1 MYYICFTQV
10 LRFGALAVTCD
21 EIRKIGLSHHMMR
34 SVINKVLLITAL
46 LLSSF
51 AGVRAQE
58 VGHEGEEPKHSA
70 QEKFNVGAMIMHHI
84 KDEHG
89 WEFAHGLTLHLP
101 VILYSKDRGLEVF
114 SSARLADG
122 AVYNGYKQEHGKI
135 HRFDAAGH
143 VDHEAKI
150 YDFSITKNV
159 ASLLLSVV
167 ILLVVFSAVSRGYAK
182 NKGKAPSG
190 IQSLL
195 EPIILFV
202 RDEIAKPSIGP
213 KYGKYLPYLLTLFF
227 FILVNNLLG
236 LLPGAANLT
245 GNIAVTLVLAVITFL
260 IVTFSG
266 NKHYWLHIVKPTGV
280 PVALLPIMIPV
291 EIVGVFMKP
300 LSLMIRLFANITAG
314 HIIILSLLGL
324 IFMANHM
331 GGMMTSISVSPVV
344 LFFTLFLNI
353 IELLVAFLQAFI
365 FTLLTAMYI
374 GSAVEDNHEADHGIG
389 YDGAEAH

>member
-1 MYYICFTQV
+1 MI
-10 LRFGALAVTCD
+10 
-21 EIRKIGLSHHMMR
+21 R
-34 SVINKVLLITAL
+34 SVINKFLVATAL
-46 LLSSF
+46 ILSSLV
-51 AGVRAQE
+51 GVQAQE
-58 VGHEGEEPKHSA
+58 HGHAGEATTEHKAPA
-70 QEKFNVGAMIMHHI
+70 ATGKFNVGDMIMHHI
-84 KDEHG
+84 KDDHG
-89 WEFAHGLTLHLP
+89 WELAHGLTIPLP
-101 VILYSKDRGLEVF
+101 IILYSNDRGLEVF
-114 SSARLADG
+114 SSSRLAHEQ
-122 AVYNGYKQEHGKI
+122 VYNGYKNEHGKI
-135 HRFDAAGH
+135 HRVDAAGKA
-143 VDHEAKI
+143 DHEARI

-159 ASLLLSVV
+159 ASLLLSAV
-167 ILLVVFSAVSRGYAK
+167 IMVFLFSAVSRGYAQ

-213 KYGKYLPYLLTLFF
+213 KYTKYLPYLLTLFF

-245 GNIAVTLVLAVITFL
+245 GNITVTLVLAVITFL

-266 NKHYWLHIVKPTGV
+266 NKHYWLHILKPTGV
-280 PVALLPIMIPV
+280 PIALLPIMVPV

-324 IFMANHM
+324 IFMANNM
-331 GGMMTSISVSPVV
+331 GGMGTSVAISPVV
-344 LFFTLFLNI
+344 LFFTLFLNL

-374 GSAVEDNHEADHGIG
+374 GSAVEDHHEADHGIG
-389 YDGAEAH
+389 YEGTTSELG

>member
-1 MYYICFTQV
+1 MI
-10 LRFGALAVTCD
+10 
-21 EIRKIGLSHHMMR
+21 R
-34 SVINKVLLITAL
+34 SVISKFLLATAL
-46 LLSSF
+46 VLSALTFSQ
-51 AGVRAQE
+51 AQE
-58 VGHEGEEPKHSA
+58 PGHEGEVPGKKG
-70 QEKFNVGAMIMHHI
+70 KFNVGEMIMHHI

-89 WEFAHGLTLHLP
+89 WELAHGVTIPLP
-101 VILYSKDRGLEVF
+101 VILYSADRGLELF
-114 SSARLADG
+114 SSSRLAHDQI
-122 AVYNGYKQEHGKI
+122 YNGYKQEHGKI
-135 HRFDAAGH
+135 HRVDAAGKE
-143 VDHEAKI
+143 VEGAKV

-159 ASLLLSVV
+159 ASLLLSAI
-167 ILLVVFSAVSRGYAK
+167 ILLTLFPAVSRGYAR
-182 NKGKAPSG
+182 NKGKAPTG
-190 IQSLL
+190 IQSFL

-213 KYGKYLPYLLTLFF
+213 KYVKYLPYLLTLFF

-245 GNIAVTLVLAVITFL
+245 GNITVTLVLAVITFF
-260 IVTFSG
+260 IVSFSG
-266 NKHYWLHIVKPTGV
+266 NKHYWMHIVKPTGV
-280 PVALLPIMIPV
+280 PLLLLPIMIPV

-324 IFMANHM
+324 IFMANNM
-331 GGMMTSISVSPVV
+331 GGAMTSVAISPVV
-344 LFFTLFLNI
+344 LFFTLFLNL

-389 YDGAEAH
+389 GHETTSELG

>member
-1 MYYICFTQV
+1 
-10 LRFGALAVTCD
+10 
-21 EIRKIGLSHHMMR
+21 MMR
-34 SVINKVLLITAL
+34 SLLHTVLLVTVLI
-46 LLSSF
+46 LSPL
-51 AGVRAQE
+51 VNIQAQE
-58 VGHEGEEPKHSA
+58 HNHGSETPTHQASESHAGK
-70 QEKFNVGAMIMHHI
+70 EKFNVGDMIMHHI
-84 KDEHG
+84 KDDYG
-89 WEFAHGLTLHLP
+89 WEFAHGATLPLP
-101 VILYSKDRGLEVF
+101 IILYSGDRGLEVF
-114 SSARLADG
+114 SSSRLAHG
-122 AVYNGYKQEHGKI
+122 QVYDGYKNEHGKV
-135 HRFDAAGH
+135 HRVDQAGN
-143 VDHEAKI
+143 VDHEAKF
-150 YDFSITKNV
+150 YNFSITKNV
-159 ASLLLSVV
+159 ASLLLSAA
-167 ILLVVFSAVSRGYAK
+167 IMLLVFSAVSRGYAK

-190 IQSLL
+190 LQSFL

-213 KYGKYLPYLLTLFF
+213 KYTKYLPYLLTLFF

-245 GNIAVTLVLAVITFL
+245 GNIAVTLVLSIITFI

-266 NKHYWLHIVKPTGV
+266 NKHYWLHILKPTGV

-324 IFMANHM
+324 IFMANNM
-331 GGMMTSISVSPVV
+331 GGALTSLSISPVV
-344 LFFTLFLNI
+344 LFFTLFLNL

-374 GSAVEDNHEADHGIG
+374 GSAVEDHHEADHGIG
-389 YDGAEAH
+389 YEGTTSELG

>member
-1 MYYICFTQV
+1 
-10 LRFGALAVTCD
+10 
-21 EIRKIGLSHHMMR
+21 MM
-34 SVINKVLLITAL
+34 SLVINRFLLAIAL
-46 LLSSF
+46 VMSSLAF
-51 AGVRAQE
+51 VHAQE
-58 VGHEGEEPKHSA
+58 EGHEGEVPGTHGKKEG
-70 QEKFNVGAMIMHHI
+70 FNVGAMIMHHI

-89 WEFAHGLTLHLP
+89 WEFAHGVTLPLP
-101 VILYSKDRGLEVF
+101 VILYSQDRGLEVF
-114 SSARLADG
+114 SSSHLTDE

-135 HRFDAAGH
+135 HRVDEAGK

-159 ASLLLSVV
+159 ASLLLSAV
-167 ILLVVFSAVSRGYAK
+167 ILLLIFPAVSKGYVT
-182 NKGKAPSG
+182 NKGKAPKG

-213 KYGKYLPYLLTLFF
+213 KYTKFLPYLLTLFF

-266 NKHYWLHIVKPTGV
+266 NKHYWLHILKPTGV
-280 PVALLPIMIPV
+280 PIALLPIMIPV

-300 LSLMIRLFANITAG
+300 ISLMVRLFANITAG

-324 IFMANHM
+324 IFMANHL
-331 GGMMTSISVSPVV
+331 GGSGTSLAISPVV
-344 LFFTLFLNI
+344 VFFTLFLNM

-374 GSAVEDNHEADHGIG
+374 GSAVEEHHEADHGIG
-389 YDGAEAH
+389 YEGAEAH

>member
-1 MYYICFTQV
+1 
-10 LRFGALAVTCD
+10 
-21 EIRKIGLSHHMMR
+21 MMR
-34 SVINKVLLITAL
+34 SVINKILLATAL
-46 LLSSF
+46 ILSSF
-51 AGVRAQE
+51 IGVQAQE
-58 VGHEGEEPKHSA
+58 HEGETHANHEGAAPAKKG
-70 QEKFNVGAMIMHHI
+70 KFDVGAMIMHHI
-84 KDEHG
+84 KDDHG
-89 WEFAHGLTLHLP
+89 WELAHGLTIPLP
-101 VILYSKDRGLEVF
+101 VILYSQDQGVEVF
-114 SSARLADG
+114 SSSQLAHG
-122 AVYNGYKQEHGKI
+122 QAYNGYKIEHGKI
-135 HRFDAAGH
+135 HRAD
-143 VDHEAKI
+143 EAKF

-159 ASLLLSVV
+159 ASLFLSAIIMLL
-167 ILLVVFSAVSRGYAK
+167 IFSAVSRGYAK
-182 NKGKAPSG
+182 NKGKAPKG
-190 IQSLL
+190 LQSFL

-213 KYGKYLPYLLTLFF
+213 KYTKYLPYLLTLFF

-245 GNIAVTLVLAVITFL
+245 GNITVTLVLAVITFL

-266 NKHYWLHIVKPTGV
+266 NKHYWMHILKPTGV

-324 IFMANHM
+324 IFMANNM
-331 GGMMTSISVSPVV
+331 GGMGTSLAISPVV
-344 LFFTLFLNI
+344 LFFTLFLNL

-374 GSAVEDNHEADHGIG
+374 GGAVEDHHEADHGIG
-389 YDGAEAH
+389 YEDAETH

>member
-1 MYYICFTQV
+1 
-10 LRFGALAVTCD
+10 
-21 EIRKIGLSHHMMR
+21 MMR
-34 SVINKVLLITAL
+34 SIIYKVLVVIILILSPLAGIQAQDHEHAGEPTAH
-46 LLSSF
+46 
-51 AGVRAQE
+51 Q
-58 VGHEGEEPKHSA
+58 EGEAHAGKG
-70 QEKFNVGAMIMHHI
+70 KFNVGDMIMHHI
-84 KDEHG
+84 KDDYG
-89 WEFAHGLTLHLP
+89 WEFAHGVTLPLP
-101 VILYSKDRGLEVF
+101 VILYSGDRGLEVF
-114 SSARLADG
+114 SSARLAHG
-122 AVYNGYKQEHGKI
+122 QTYEGYKTEHGKI
-135 HRFDAAGH
+135 HR
-143 VDHEAKI
+143 VDEGKF
-150 YDFSITKNV
+150 YNFSITKNV
-159 ASLLLSVV
+159 ASLLLSAV
-167 ILLVVFSAVSRGYAK
+167 IMLLAFSAVSRGYAK

-213 KYGKYLPYLLTLFF
+213 KYTKFMPYLLTLFF

-245 GNIAVTLVLAVITFL
+245 GNITVTLVLAVITFI

-266 NKHYWLHIVKPTGV
+266 NKHYWLHILKPTGV

-324 IFMANHM
+324 IFMANNM
-331 GGMMTSISVSPVV
+331 GGMVTSISISPVV
-344 LFFTLFLNI
+344 LFFTLFLNL

-374 GSAVEDNHEADHGIG
+374 GSAVEDHHEADHGIG
-389 YDGAEAH
+389 YEGTTSELG

>member
-1 MYYICFTQV
+1 
-10 LRFGALAVTCD
+10 
-21 EIRKIGLSHHMMR
+21 MMR
-34 SVINKVLLITAL
+34 SVINKCLLAIVLV
-46 LLSSF
+46 LSSL
-51 AGVRAQE
+51 AVAQAQE
-58 VGHEGEEPKHSA
+58 HGHEGEAPAKKEG
-70 QEKFNVGAMIMHHI
+70 FNVGEMIMHHI

-89 WEFAHGLTLHLP
+89 WELAHGVTIPLP

-114 SSARLADG
+114 SSSRLAHEQ
-122 AVYNGYKQEHGKI
+122 VYNGYKQEHGKI
-135 HRFDAAGH
+135 HRVDEAGK
-143 VDHEAKI
+143 VDEEARI

-159 ASLLLSVV
+159 ASLLLSAV
-167 ILLVVFSAVSRGYAK
+167 ILLSLFPAVSRAYTR
-182 NKGKAPSG
+182 NRGKAPKG
-190 IQSLL
+190 LQSFL

-213 KYGKYLPYLLTLFF
+213 KYGRYLPYLLTLFF
-227 FILVNNLLG
+227 FILINNLLG

-245 GNIAVTLVLAVITFL
+245 GNITVTLVLAVITFL

-266 NKHYWLHIVKPTGV
+266 NKHYWMHIFKPSGV
-280 PVALLPIMIPV
+280 PVALLPIMVPV

-331 GGMMTSISVSPVV
+331 GGTGISLGVSPVV
-344 LFFTLFLNI
+344 LFFTLFLNL

-374 GSAVEDNHEADHGIG
+374 GSAVEDHHEADHGIG
-389 YDGAEAH
+389 YEGVTSELG